1 MGGNHNRSLPWRWF
15 QMKYIISIN
24 DLSQFEGAAAGD
36 PWAIELRLDLMETC
50 TPADLQAIRSKWK
63 GLLLLTIRSV
73 HEGGRFAG
81 DTVEWKRR
89 IERLIPYAD
98 IVDIERRF
106 SHHAEWV
113 RSQQKT
119 IIASYHTE
127 EMPDPDQLSLCE
139 KELRSYG
146 DIPKIVVSPKKNE
159 DAVTLLGYTI
169 GAEKPICISIM
180 GSGYAWLRPF
190 LLVIGSEWAYCHAGN
205 ATAAGQY
212 HIREMREII
221 RLLLK
226 SQ

>member
-1 MGGNHNRSLPWRWF
+1 
-15 QMKYIISIN
+15 MKYIISIN

-169 GAEKPICISIM
+169 GAEKPICITIM
-180 GSGYAWLRPF
+180 GSGYAWLRLF
-190 LLVIGSEWAYCHAGN
+190 HLVIGSVWACCHAGN
-205 ATAAGQY
+205 ATAA
-212 HIREMREII
+212 
-221 RLLLK
+221 
-226 SQ
+226 

>member
-1 MGGNHNRSLPWRWF
+1 MGGNHNRPLPWRWF

-24 DLSQFEGAAAGD
+24 DLSQFDDAAAED

-73 HEGGRFAG
+73 HEGGQFGG
-81 DTVEWKRR
+81 DTVEWKHR
-89 IERLIPYAD
+89 IENILPYAD
-98 IVDIERRF
+98 MVDIERRF
-106 SHHAEWV
+106 SHHADWV
-113 RSQQKT
+113 RSQQKR

-127 EMPDPDQLSLCE
+127 EMPDSDQLSLCE

-146 DIPKIVVSPKKNE
+146 EIPKIVVSPKTNE
-159 DAVTLLGYTI
+159 DAIALLGYTS
-169 GAEKPICISIM
+169 GAEKPICVSIM

-221 RLLLK
+221 GLLLK
-226 SQ
+226 NQ

>member
-1 MGGNHNRSLPWRWF
+1 MGWDHNRPLPWGWF

-24 DLSQFEGAAAGD
+24 DLSQFDDAAAED

-50 TPADLQAIRSKWK
+50 TPADLQTIRSGWK

-73 HEGGRFAG
+73 DEGGRFAG

-89 IERLIPYAD
+89 IEPLLPYAD
-98 IVDIERRF
+98 MVDIERQF
-106 SHHAEWV
+106 SHHADWM

-127 EMPDPDQLSLCE
+127 EMPGSDQLSLCE
-139 KELRSYG
+139 RELRSYG
-146 DIPKIVVSPKKNE
+146 EIPKIVVSPKKNE

-169 GAEKPICISIM
+169 AAEKPICISIM
-180 GSGYAWLRPF
+180 GSGYAWLRP
-190 LLVIGSEWAYCHAGN
+190 LLLIMGSVCAYCHSGN
-205 ATAAGQY
+205 ATASGQY
-212 HIREMREII
+212 HIREMREVI